1 MIFAV
6 LVAALGQTPWA
17 AAPLALI
24 GFGQGLALPSLI
36 RITVTHIPRTF
47 AGLASG
53 LVSATLQ
60 ISAALSVAII
70 GSIYYASAGAYGST
84 HAIIAVS
91 ILIAVL
97 LFGSSVL
104 SVRAESVP
112 SAETAT
118 KAAGDWQ
125 GHGAADTLRT
135 PRSAVSGGE

>member
-1 MIFAV
+1 MWFHAKQ
-6 LVAALGQTPWA
+6 LVGRDA
-17 AAPLALI
+17 
-24 GFGQGLALPSLI
+24 GFWVVAYRHSGDSPDTRLSDPPSSE
-36 RITVTHIPRTF
+36 RITD
-47 AGLASG
+47 
-53 LVSATLQ
+53 
-60 ISAALSVAII
+60 
-70 GSIYYASAGAYGST
+70 IYYASAGAYGST